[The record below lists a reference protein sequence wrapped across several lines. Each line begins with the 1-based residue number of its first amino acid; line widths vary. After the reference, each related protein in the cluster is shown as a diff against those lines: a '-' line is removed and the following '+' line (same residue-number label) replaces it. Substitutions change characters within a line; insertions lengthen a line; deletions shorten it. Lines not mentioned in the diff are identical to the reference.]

1 MAKTEPKKIPNTI
14 EEIKEDK
21 IGGEKP
27 NAKALKGREFSLPWV
42 GSGLMAS
49 MGGRQGLRL
58 QSPQL
63 PWTRCLQ
70 NGLWV
75 SVQNR
80 GPFSLQQLVSHRGH
94 LGLEQEPGQAL
105 PAEVVT
111 QALTRV
117 LLQKP
122 EQVPVQVQV
131 EVDVRAEGVG
141 HRCLGLGVMQAQR
154 ADPPSVVA
162 SNQLAQCL

>member
-63 PWTRCLQ
+63 PWTRCFQ
-70 NGLWV
+70 KGLWV
-75 SVQNR
+75 SVQSR
-80 GPFSLQQLVSHRGH
+80 GPFSLQRLVSHCGH

-111 QALTRV
+111 HALTRV
-117 LLQKP
+117 LLPKP
-122 EQVPVQVQV
+122 EQGQVQLQ
-131 EVDVRAEGVG
+131 VDVLAEGVG

-154 ADPPSVVA
+154 ADLPSVVA
-162 SNQLAQCL
+162 SNQLARCL